1 MLNMII
7 GGLVGFALGIL
18 MVWRVMQ
25 HEGEEFDK
33 EIRYYKAVNTRLQS
47 AISVLQ
53 LDLANERSVI
63 NSLCKH
69 DVVIYQYK
77 RGERGR
83 MAGCKRIYLDNIRG
97 HKLDTS
103 DSRYGY

>member
-1 MLNMII
+1 MVNMVI
-7 GGLVGFALGIL
+7 GGLVGVALGIL
-18 MVWRVMQ
+18 LVWRVMQ
-25 HEGEEFDK
+25 QESEEFDK
-33 EIRYYKAVNTRLQS
+33 EIRYYKAVNTRLQA
-47 AISVLQ
+47 AISELQ

-63 NSLCKH
+63 NSLCRH

-97 HKLDTS
+97 HKLCTS
-103 DSRYGY
+103 DRYYGC